1 MPFIESHPAAAL
13 LSTDDLAA
21 RIQFTNVKPDATRN
35 EIVTHLETSARYRF
49 HAAMI
54 SMCWVPLAREV
65 LAGTG
70 VRIATC
76 IGLGLG
82 HESLSGK
89 AMLIR
94 ECLALGAD
102 EVDYEPNMG
111 FLLSGMYAEFRAE
124 AAAVTQAAAGRP
136 LKAMLELGY
145 LKTETEVPVA
155 VQLLEEA
162 GVPWVKNSSG
172 WGSGSVPATPQNI
185 RLLRSCAG
193 PHTHVKASGKINSYE
208 VAISLLEAGA
218 ELLGT
223 SSGVQIVEH
232 TQSAIGQY

>member
-1 MPFIESHPAAAL
+1 MSTLEALPLAAQ
-13 LSTDDLAA
+13 LSSDELAA
-21 RIQFTNVKPDATRN
+21 RIQFTNVKPDATRS
-35 EIVTHLETSARYRF
+35 EIVAHLETSARYRF

-65 LAGTG
+65 LAGTD

-82 HESLSGK
+82 HESLPGK

-145 LKTETEVPVA
+145 LKTEAEVQRA

-193 PHTHVKASGKINSYE
+193 PQTHVKASGKINSYE
-208 VAISLLEAGA
+208 IAVSLLDAGA

-223 SSGVQIVEH
+223 SSGVQIIER
-232 TQSAIGQY
+232 AKGALGNY